1 MKKNIDFI
9 IEKLKTHY
17 PEAKTSLDFATPF
30 QLLIATILSA
40 QCTDERVNIVTKD
53 LFKKYPDAKSMAN
66 ADIEDIKKLIYS
78 TGFYNNKAKNIK
90 ATAEKIADK
99 YSGETPDNM
108 AELTDLPGVARK
120 TANCVLGT
128 AYNKPVGVVVDT
140 HVQRISRRLGLTV
153 ANSPEKI
160 EKDLMKI
167 IPQNEW
173 IWFSHCLVQFGR
185 DVCNARKPKCTEC
198 PLQEIC
204 PSAKK
209 FSDKHAKSAS
219 STKKQLK

>member
-1 MKKNIDFI
+1 MKKNIEFI

-90 ATAEKIADK
+90 ATAEKIADE

-160 EKDLMKI
+160 
-167 IPQNEW
+167 
-173 IWFSHCLVQFGR
+173 R

-219 STKKQLK
+219 STKKRLK